1 MPHGIPAQFLDI
13 NMTHTQ
19 SVDYIITAKHYG
31 DGSVRNYLRMMQQRI
46 HRERGI
52 AVNIRDLDGEPGGA
66 PVQARIWQGQWI
78 ADCECKSA
86 SFVDPDEPLFFCFGC
101 GNRTNAGKP
110 RPVTFPPEGE
120 RKELERLLLERPVD
134 DLAGLTDKER
144 AGMARPI
151 LYVEDDAGQA
161 RPLVRSWEPG
171 QSPSDLKDEQ
181 DHVIQKW
188 KKDQPGGRHGI

>member
-1 MPHGIPAQFLDI
+1 MDNIK
-13 NMTHTQ
+13 
-19 SVDYIITAKHYG
+19 SVNYIITAKHYG
-31 DGSVRNYLRMMQQRI
+31 NGSVRNYLREMQQRI

-52 AVNIRDLDGEPGGA
+52 SINIRDLDAEPMGT

-110 RPVTFPPEGE
+110 RPVTFPPDGE
-120 RKELERLLLERPVD
+120 RKEIEGLLLERPVD

-144 AGMARPI
+144 AGMARPV
-151 LYVEDDAGQA
+151 LYVEDESGQA

-171 QSPSDLKDEQ
+171 QSVADLHGEQ
-181 DHVIQKW
+181 EKVIKQW
-188 KKDQPGGRHGI
+188 KKNKIGERHGI